1 MGGDILKTFR
11 RSYWGPANR
20 GQIQVPKTGVCGSF
34 TAETFPGLRGSAIR
48 VPVWTSNTKILSK
61 NLKSDFQI
69 LATLKDRAESN
80 MDLRIHIHTDIG
92 QVWLAQILPCKT
104 EVALQGTLSS
114 LFKNKMV
121 PLWWAWPPATSS
133 MLRANKMH
141 GTHREPLH
149 LAAKLQAFLAC
160 LSSQPALLISD
171 CFLHYESNPIFI
183 CISTLHQTVCSKFP
197 QMQIAII
204 MDSWHS
210 GRLPFAL

>member
-114 LFKNKMV
+114 LLRIRWCRCGGHGHQPPV
-121 PLWWAWPPATSS
+121 PCWEQTRCMEHTGSPFIWLQNCRRFLPAWVPSQLFWSLT
-133 MLRANKMH
+133 
-141 GTHREPLH
+141 
-149 LAAKLQAFLAC
+149 AFYIM
-160 LSSQPALLISD
+160 SLILYSYV
-171 CFLHYESNPIFI
+171 FLH
-183 CISTLHQTVCSKFP
+183 CIKQSARSFP
-197 QMQIAII
+197 
-204 MDSWHS
+204 
-210 GRLPFAL
+210 RCR